1 MKASA
6 VELEKTHSCQMAEA
20 LENLRTLSDTHEMK
34 LASVQ
39 EAAQLKCK
47 SISTCN
53 HNAT

>member
-20 LENLRTLSDTHEMK
+20 LENLRTLTDTHEIK

-39 EAAQLKCK
+39 GAGQLKCETPNDTRP
-47 SISTCN
+47 SI
-53 HNAT
+53 